1 MKLLK
6 STASVGSATI
16 LSRVLGFV
24 RDVVLARLF
33 GASGETDAF
42 FLAFK
47 IPNFMRRLF
56 AEGSFSLA
64 FVPVLSEL
72 RAQGDRRELKELVDH
87 VAGTLAAILLVLT
100 AMGVLFAPAVLAIFA
115 PGWFFQ
121 ERPEFALSA
130 TMLLLTSPRASR
142 RMALMANPRNPLMQ

>member
-72 RAQGDRRELKELVDH
+72 RAQGDRQELKELVDH
-87 VAGTLAAILLVLT
+87 VAGTLLAILLVLT
-100 AMGVLFAPAVLAIFA
+100 AETV
-115 PGWFFQ
+115 
-121 ERPEFALSA
+121 
-130 TMLLLTSPRASR
+130 
-142 RMALMANPRNPLMQ
+142 

>member
-6 STASVGSATI
+6 STATVGSATI
-16 LSRVLGFV
+16 LSRILGFL

-64 FVPVLSEL
+64 FVPVLSTVVRL
-72 RAQGDRRELKELVDH
+72 IVSLLVFVATWMAGLEAHDLDGWRGFLLP
-87 VAGTLAAILLVLT
+87 VAGLLIVVVGVVTLGYLVSGAGFTVESLLREAGL
-100 AMGVLFAPAVLAIFA
+100 LAPV
-115 PGWFFQ
+115 P
-121 ERPEFALSA
+121 
-130 TMLLLTSPRASR
+130 
-142 RMALMANPRNPLMQ
+142 